1 MPLKDVISYLQESH
15 NIPIVLMTKK
25 LEEAGIQPDVPVTKT
40 LRGITLRSALRLILK
55 ELELTYIV
63 RDEVLQITTPED
75 AEGQLITK
83 VYPVGDLVVPPA
95 NFMAMMGGG
104 MGGMNGMMGGM
115 MNGGMMG
122 GGMGMGMGGMGMG
135 MGGMG
140 MGGMGM
146 GGMGGMGGMFAVEDD
161 LRLGTSKPSDA
172 PPGANAQ
179 RPSAP
184 QPAASAASSKPATPA
199 QRITLKPAAGQSL
212 EEAWDAYFAA
222 QESQLAALEDPAP
235 ARKQLLA
242 NIRQTVRELMDE
254 KRYDE
259 IAALI
264 PAALRSGQMEPWM
277 YEALALALRA
287 KALTKPLDG
296 QEQELLER
304 ALLSAVDF
312 AQDPNQAILIA
323 AYMAQ
328 AGLYRR
334 ALDVYREVAKVDPTR
349 PEPYIQGL
357 ALAQQLNDL
366 EAIQW
371 GCLGILSQAWPA
383 DQQHIPE
390 RAFRIA
396 RAAYEQL
403 LSEGRTQEAQ
413 ALDAAVRRAQVRDC
427 VVVVTWT
434 GEADVDLM
442 VEEPAGTVVSQWQP
456 RSVSGGVHLGD
467 ATKLLPSAPPGSQS
481 EVYVCPEGFSGQYR
495 LLVKNVWGRPTSGKV
510 TVDVYTHYGTDRQTH
525 IREQIPLEDKN
536 AVVLF
541 ELNNGRRTD
550 PLPEAQLARVRI
562 ENAANRALLAQQ
574 LAAAN
579 PQAAQN
585 FANSLANSNPFF
597 PFPVFP
603 GFFFPGAVGYRPVI
617 TPLTSGADM
626 TIPGNTVISAD
637 RRYVRTGPS
646 PFFTQVT
653 EVNTFNF
660 VSGQGN
666 TQQPGQGG
674 VGGGGGFGG
683 GGFF

>member
-1 MPLKDVISYLQESH
+1 MERP
-15 NIPIVLMTKK
+15 
-25 LEEAGIQPDVPVTKT
+25 AQPRT
-40 LRGITLRSALRLILK
+40 
-55 ELELTYIV
+55 
-63 RDEVLQITTPED
+63 
-75 AEGQLITK
+75 
-83 VYPVGDLVVPPA
+83 
-95 NFMAMMGGG
+95 
-104 MGGMNGMMGGM
+104 
-115 MNGGMMG
+115 
-122 GGMGMGMGGMGMG
+122 
-135 MGGMG
+135 
-140 MGGMGM
+140 
-146 GGMGGMGGMFAVEDD
+146 
-161 LRLGTSKPSDA
+161 DA
-172 PPGANAQ
+172 PA
-179 RPSAP
+179 AP
-184 QPAASAASSKPATPA
+184 KAATPP
-199 QRITLKPAAGQSL
+199 QRITVQPSAGQSL

-222 QESQLAALEDPAP
+222 QGSQLAALEDPAP

-242 NIRQTVRELMDE
+242 NVRQTVRELMDE
-254 KRYDE
+254 NKYDE

-264 PAALRSGQMEPWM
+264 QAALRHGQMEPWM
-277 YEALALALRA
+277 YEAMALALRA
-287 KALTKPLDG
+287 KALTQPLDD
-296 QEQELLER
+296 QQQELLER

-312 AQDPNQAILIA
+312 AQDADHAILIA
-323 AYMAQ
+323 AYLAQ
-328 AGLYRR
+328 AGLPRR
-334 ALDVYREVAKVDPTR
+334 ALEVYREVSKVNPSR
-349 PEPYIQGL
+349 PEPYLQGL

-383 DQQHIPE
+383 DQQEIPE

-403 LSEGRTQEAQ
+403 LSEGRKQEAQ

-434 GEADVDLM
+434 GEADVDVM

-456 RSVSGGVHLGD
+456 RSIGGGVHLGD

-495 LLVKNVWGRPTSGKV
+495 LLIKNVWGRPTSGKV
-510 TVDVYTHYGTDRQTH
+510 TVDIYTHYGTDRQTH
-525 IREQIPLEDKN
+525 LREQIPLEDKN

-541 ELNNGRRTD
+541 ELKNGRRTD
-550 PLPEAQLARVRI
+550 PLPEVQVAQVRI

-574 LAAAN
+574 LANAN

-585 FANSLANSNPFF
+585 FAASLANSNPFF
-597 PFPVFP
+597 AFPIFP
-603 GFFFPGAVGYRPVI
+603 GAFFPGAVGYRPVI

-637 RRYVRTGPS
+637 RRYVRTGPA
-646 PFFTQVT
+646 PFFTQIT

-660 VSGQGN
+660 VTGQGN

-674 VGGGGGFGG
+674 VAGGGFGGGFGG